1 MYIYIY
7 VYICIY
13 IYIYTCIHVH
23 IHIHID
29 ISTFIHKYACICTHT
44 QKCIYHDWKCTRTVI
59 TKIKQTHRATK
70 PNPGHISGKQ
80 RGDYVPCNAS
90 SCLIRRLSRCKRSN
104 LIRRMRR
111 SVLRPA
117 NARHDSFICARDSF
131 ICETWSHSFVR
142 HELIHMQDMISFICA
157 TWCHSYVRH
166 DSFICET
173 WLIHMCDMISFIC
186 ETWSYSYVRYDSFIC
201 ETWSH
206 SYVRYDLIHMWD
218 LTAVW
223 YSHVL
228 TFICSRL
235 IVFIYCIHILSFDK
249 AHATSCFE
257 VTHSYVWHDSFICVT
272 WLVHNVWH
280 DSFIGETRL
289 IHMWDM
295 THSHARHD
303 SCICETWL
311 VHMWNTTHYQLIRQN
326 DVVFWGL
333 LMWDM
338 TRSHVR
344 HDSVICAT

>member
-1 MYIYIY
+1 MIENAHVQSSQKSNKHIARQSQIQATSPENKGGIMYHATPQAVWFDGWVGVSVATWSDGWDVVFWGLPMRDMTHSY
-7 VYICIY
+7 V
-13 IYIYTCIHVH
+13 HV
-23 IHIHID
+23 
-29 ISTFIHKYACICTHT
+29 TH
-44 QKCIYHDWKCTRTVI
+44 
-59 TKIKQTHRATK
+59 
-70 PNPGHISGKQ
+70 
-80 RGDYVPCNAS
+80 S
-90 SCLIRRLSRCKRSN
+90 S
-104 LIRRMRR
+104 
-111 SVLRPA
+111 V
-117 NARHDSFICARDSF
+117 RHDLIHLWDMNSFICK
-131 ICETWSHSFVR
+131 TWSHSYVR
-142 HELIHMQDMISFICA
+142 HDVIHMWDMTHSYMRHDLIHMWDM
-157 TWCHSYVRH
+157 THSYVRH